1 MANCSAAPESARPL
15 ESLEP
20 LKKWMKAAQGGLASG
35 CVLSE
40 ARLKMYQEV
49 GGLLRAPES
58 RA

>member
-1 MANCSAAPESARPL
+1 MANCSAAPESARP
-15 ESLEP
+15 SEP
-20 LKKWMKAAQGGLASG
+20 LKKWMKTAQGGLASG

-49 GGLLRAPES
+49 GGLLRALES